1 MKIVGVNGRVFSRN
15 LLNDAIADSPNAPGS
30 IELLVLNNE
39 YYHIAKVDYHG
50 GLRYPH
56 LERNP
61 TVPEICRTLSGRA
74 RRARSR
80 ERHKNSAQRNAGH
93 DV

>member
-61 TVPEICRTLSGRA
+61 TVPDDLPELVRPRA
-74 RRARSR
+74 D
-80 ERHKNSAQRNAGH
+80 AQSQ
-93 DV
+93 